1 MFFASET
8 WQRSLATCT
17 LNFDA
22 ADTWLHG
29 SPRRAAPCSR
39 RQVCRRIS
47 GSCARCNV
55 TMPRKA
61 SETVHFCQAP
71 CLARSGQRAGR
82 HCWAEQ
88 MVSGDP
94 RPRSRRSHPSLASSA
109 GRHCLENP
117 WRTPKLRGGPQ
128 NSAADPKT
136 PWRTLKLRGG
146 PQNSVADPKT
156 PWRTPK
162 LRGGPQNSVADPKAP
177 WRTPKLR
184 GGPLQ
189 NPVARVPSATR
200 YPPVRLALARPCP
213 CRASPLL
220 KVKPPAI
227 PPELALARPGP
238 AGMRPPSE
246 SPGRRSR
253 PSRPSRPD
261 ADVDQ
266 RNAATAGGRSAP
278 LSPLPRPDRPQGS
291 CAGARQS
298 RALTFP
304 MPPARRDVGCVRAG
318 VRARTTVD
326 PDGRY

>member
-1 MFFASET
+1 MSRPESDRAADRPARPCEVACTASQRKRGWVGSFHVFPMFFASET

-136 PWRTLKLRGG
+136 PWRT
-146 PQNSVADPKT
+146 
-156 PWRTPK
+156 PK
-162 LRGGPQNSVADPKAP
+162 LRGGPQSSVADPKAP
-177 WRTPKLR
+177 WRISAEPRRAGSQCHPLPPR
-184 GGPLQ
+184 APGPGPALSLQ
-189 NPVARVPSATR
+189 GLAFAQGETTR
-200 YPPVRLALARPCP
+200 YPA
-213 CRASPLL
+213 
-220 KVKPPAI
+220 
-227 PPELALARPGP
+227 
-238 AGMRPPSE
+238 
-246 SPGRRSR
+246 
-253 PSRPSRPD
+253 
-261 ADVDQ
+261 
-266 RNAATAGGRSAP
+266 
-278 LSPLPRPDRPQGS
+278 
-291 CAGARQS
+291 
-298 RALTFP
+298 
-304 MPPARRDVGCVRAG
+304 
-318 VRARTTVD
+318 
-326 PDGRY
+326 